1 MHAAPRLLGG
11 ARHRR
16 DAGFSYP
23 GEGTTLPCLRRQGHR
38 AEPFPVTAE
47 LPPEAVAELKRIRHR
62 IRARD
67 LVAEALLAVLAYQL
81 LYPLPEQPDEVNL
94 DRYLSGR

>member
-1 MHAAPRLLGG
+1 MS
-11 ARHRR
+11 
-16 DAGFSYP
+16 D
-23 GEGTTLPCLRRQGHR
+23 
-38 AEPFPVTAE
+38 
-47 LPPEAVAELKRIRHR
+47 LPPEAIAELKRIRHR

-81 LYPLPEQPDEVNL
+81 LYPLPEQPDEINL